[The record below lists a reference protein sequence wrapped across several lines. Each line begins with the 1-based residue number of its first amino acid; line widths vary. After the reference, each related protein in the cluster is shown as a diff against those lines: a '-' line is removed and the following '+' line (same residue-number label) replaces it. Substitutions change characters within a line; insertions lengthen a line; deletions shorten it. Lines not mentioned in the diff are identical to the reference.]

1 MKPFRPGLIPTLV
14 VLALLP
20 GLIAL
25 GCWQLR
31 RADEK
36 RDLLAT
42 YTERQIEAPVTAD
55 RLRQLPDP
63 AFYPVHLYGRFDAG
77 HSLLLDNQMRDGK
90 AGVELLQPFHDQA
103 SGLWLLV
110 NRGWLAW
117 PDRRVPVRFDT
128 PSQALALDATVY
140 VPPGKT
146 FQLHPDNPDGQ
157 WPQLLTAIE
166 PVGLWQQLGREGF
179 AQELRLQPGPA
190 AYRLTGRWSP
200 WARKSTRATP
210 CSGSPWPARWSCSTC
225 ISAGIT
231 TTRRTAMAAA
241 TSPLDV
247 PDRRKPRGRLQLLL
261 ILFVVLGPMI
271 LATSMY
277 KLKFWVPEGR
287 SYHGVMIGNGEG
299 RADIGI
305 DAQDERWQLL
315 VSAPGACAEECR
327 QLVYLARQ
335 IQVGLGRDAS
345 RASHALAAAQPLAAD
360 YQALLGREY
369 PQLQRYPLDAQ
380 RYIQKV
386 GDTAPQLWIVDP
398 HGNLVLRYDAK
409 VKGKHVLDDLRHLLK
424 LSNIG

>member
-1 MKPFRPGLIPTLV
+1 
-14 VLALLP
+14 
-20 GLIAL
+20 
-25 GCWQLR
+25 
-31 RADEK
+31 
-36 RDLLAT
+36 
-42 YTERQIEAPVTAD
+42 
-55 RLRQLPDP
+55 
-63 AFYPVHLYGRFDAG
+63 
-77 HSLLLDNQMRDGK
+77 
-90 AGVELLQPFHDQA
+90 
-103 SGLWLLV
+103 
-110 NRGWLAW
+110 
-117 PDRRVPVRFDT
+117 
-128 PSQALALDATVY
+128 
-140 VPPGKT
+140 
-146 FQLHPDNPDGQ
+146 
-157 WPQLLTAIE
+157 
-166 PVGLWQQLGREGF
+166 
-179 AQELRLQPGPA
+179 
-190 AYRLTGRWSP
+190 
-200 WARKSTRATP
+200 
-210 CSGSPWPARWSCSTC
+210 
-225 ISAGIT
+225 
-231 TTRRTAMAAA
+231 MAAA

-315 VSAPGACAEECR
+315 VSAPGACVEECQ

-345 RASHALAAAQPLAAD
+345 RASHALAAAQPLGAD

>member
-1 MKPFRPGLIPTLV
+1 
-14 VLALLP
+14 
-20 GLIAL
+20 
-25 GCWQLR
+25 
-31 RADEK
+31 
-36 RDLLAT
+36 
-42 YTERQIEAPVTAD
+42 
-55 RLRQLPDP
+55 
-63 AFYPVHLYGRFDAG
+63 
-77 HSLLLDNQMRDGK
+77 
-90 AGVELLQPFHDQA
+90 
-103 SGLWLLV
+103 
-110 NRGWLAW
+110 
-117 PDRRVPVRFDT
+117 
-128 PSQALALDATVY
+128 
-140 VPPGKT
+140 
-146 FQLHPDNPDGQ
+146 
-157 WPQLLTAIE
+157 
-166 PVGLWQQLGREGF
+166 
-179 AQELRLQPGPA
+179 
-190 AYRLTGRWSP
+190 
-200 WARKSTRATP
+200 
-210 CSGSPWPARWSCSTC
+210 
-225 ISAGIT
+225 
-231 TTRRTAMAAA
+231 MAAA

-247 PDRRKPRGRLQLLL
+247 PDRPKPRGRLQLLL

-315 VSAPGACAEECR
+315 VSAPGACVEECQ

-360 YQALLGREY
+360 YQVLLGREY